1 MDRGDL
7 EAVRAL
13 LVRMITEGHREEAVD
28 LVIQLLADL
37 REENV
42 SLLHRLR
49 EALRKLYGRSS
60 EKLSQKDKELLTRV
74 LGDAGTQ
81 PPGATPMSTD
91 NPTGPAASQGAAGG
105 TKTLPEGAAHGRGG
119 KPTGLPEKRSRSP
132 VPQRQRT
139 CPQCGGALHPFGSVD
154 SWQVEYVP
162 GHFVVNT
169 TEREQLSCR
178 RCRDVVV
185 TAPAPAKV
193 IDSGEPGAGLL
204 ARILVD
210 KAEDHLPIERQQ
222 RRLEREG
229 LTVPVTTL
237 AGWWGQSAELLRP
250 LAGAL
255 QREAMGAW
263 LPQVDGTG
271 IDVLDRDHPK
281 GIRQGTIWTAEG
293 GRAVAFVYTPAKSV
307 GLGKVLALRPT
318 VGADGELVAPSND
331 TQADPLDD
339 EAARSPGSDAGTTP
353 MPGGE
358 IPEVATSDPED
369 EPDDLP
375 ERGAEDNKG
384 PVPRLGGP
392 IQCDGEKLFSSIQS
406 RIGVVIV
413 LVHCWMHAR
422 RYFERAVKARDLRA
436 AIAMDLIGRMYDI
449 ERKAT
454 EQKVS
459 PEERARRR
467 QAETWPLLEQLRAW
481 VLEINPKVPPSTPLG
496 KALRYVERRWFSLVV
511 FVLDGRIPIDNGE
524 VERQIRR
531 IAVGRRNWLFTKGDD
546 AARRLCTVAS
556 LCATC
561 RKLGI
566 DPWAYLRDALL
577 AAASGISSQQ
587 LARDF
592 TPWAWAEKQTKKPDA
607 EQPAIA
613 V

>member
-1 MDRGDL
+1 MRTHVCRVTSPSESPPPIDRSDL

-49 EALRKLYGRSS
+49 EALRRLYGRSS
-60 EKLSQKDKELLTRV
+60 EKLSPQDHELLTRV
-74 LGDAGTQ
+74 LGETNTQ
-81 PPGATPMSTD
+81 PPGATPVSAD
-91 NPTGPAASQGAAGG
+91 NPTGRPASESNAGG

-119 KPTGLPEKRSRSP
+119 KPTGLPEKRTRAP

-154 SWQVEYVP
+154 SWQVDYVP

-210 KAEDHLPIERQQ
+210 KGEDHLPIERQQ

-250 LAGAL
+250 LHGAL
-255 QREAMGAW
+255 QREAMHAW

-281 GIRQGTIWTAEG
+281 GIRQGTIWTAAG

-307 GLGKVLALRPT
+307 GLGEVLALRPT
-318 VGADGELVAPSND
+318 VGAEAEPVAPSND
-331 TQADPLDD
+331 TQVDPRDGDSEGSRVRDAD
-339 EAARSPGSDAGTTP
+339 TTST
-353 MPGGE
+353 PGGQL
-358 IPEVATSDPED
+358 PGVASSDPGED
-369 EPDDLP
+369 DQDELP
-375 ERGAEDNKG
+375 EHRAEDSKG
-384 PVPRLGGP
+384 MVLRVGGP
-392 IQCDGEKLFSSIQS
+392 IQCDGETLFASVLT
-406 RIGVVIV
+406 RIGVQIV

-422 RYFERAVKARDLRA
+422 RWFERAVKARDLRA
-436 AIAMDLIGRMYDI
+436 AVAMDLIGRMYDI

-467 QAETWPLLEQLRAW
+467 QVETWPLLEQLRKWGA
-481 VLEINPKVPPSTPLG
+481 
-496 KALRYVERRWFSLVV
+496 
-511 FVLDGRIPIDNGE
+511 
-524 VERQIRR
+524 
-531 IAVGRRNWLFTKGDD
+531 
-546 AARRLCTVAS
+546 
-556 LCATC
+556 
-561 RKLGI
+561 GI
-566 DPWAYLRDALL
+566 
-577 AAASGISSQQ
+577 ASGATMQ
-587 LARDF
+587 
-592 TPWAWAEKQTKKPDA
+592 PD
-607 EQPAIA
+607 
-613 V
+613 VSG